1 MRMKSWILG
10 GAGLACAMVFASAAM
25 AQAQW
30 PERAVRVVVPF
41 PAGGA
46 TDLISRVITQRVS
59 QDLGQQM
66 LIENKAG
73 AGGTIGSAEVA
84 KAAADGYT
92 VLFTTSSTHAIS
104 PHLMPRLSYDPIKDF
119 TPVAHVADAPS
130 VLLVTPSLPVKTV
143 AELIAYAKANPGK
156 LNYATSGN
164 GTIVHL
170 NSAAFSAQAGVE
182 MTHVPYKGTA
192 LAIPDLVTGQV
203 HVLFDSLPT
212 GMPHVVNGKVRAL
225 GVTSE
230 KRTALAPD
238 LPTLAES
245 GLPGFAS
252 VTWFGVYLPAGAP
265 PALVERV
272 NQAFNQAIQSPEVKA
287 SLAKLGVD
295 AAAPGTPAQF
305 NAMVK
310 ADSSR
315 WGSVIRQHKIT
326 IQ

>member
-1 MRMKSWILG
+1 M
-10 GAGLACAMVFASAAM
+10 ACAVAFSSAAV

-30 PERAVRVVVPF
+30 PERPVRVVVPF

-46 TDLISRVITQRVS
+46 TDLIARVVTQQVA
-59 QDLGQQM
+59 QNLGQQM

-73 AGGTIGSAEVA
+73 AGGTIGSGEVA
-84 KAAADGYT
+84 KAAPDGQT
-92 VLFTTSSTHAIS
+92 ILFTTSSTHAIS
-104 PHLMPRLSYDPIKDF
+104 PHLMPRLSYDAGKDF
-119 TPVAHVADAPS
+119 IPVAHVADAPS

-143 AELIAYAKANPGK
+143 AELVAYAKANPGK

-170 NSAAFSAQAGVE
+170 NTAAFSAQAGIE

-212 GMPHVVNGKVRAL
+212 GMPHVNSGKVRAL

-230 KRTALAPD
+230 KRTTLAPE
-238 LPTLAES
+238 LPTIGES

-252 VTWFGVYLPAGAP
+252 VTWFGVYLPAGAS

-272 NQAFNQAIQSPEVKA
+272 NQAFNQAVQSPEVKA

-295 AAAPGTPAQF
+295 AAATGTPAQF
-305 NAMVK
+305 AAMVK
-310 ADSSR
+310 ADSAR
-315 WGSVIRQHKIT
+315 WGNVIRQHKIT

>member
-1 MRMKSWILG
+1 MGLTSWVRG
-10 GAGLACAMVFASAAM
+10 GVGLTCALVMGAAL
-25 AQAQW
+25 AQAPW
-30 PERAVRVVVPF
+30 PERPVRVVVPF
-41 PAGGA
+41 PASGA
-46 TDLISRVITQRVS
+46 TDLIARVVTQRVA
-59 QDLGQQM
+59 QDLGQQ
-66 LIENKAG
+66 LVVDNKPG

-84 KAAADGYT
+84 KASPDGYT

-104 PHLMPRLSYDPIKDF
+104 PHLMPRLSYDAAKDF

-170 NSAAFSAQAGVE
+170 NSAAFSAQAGID

-192 LAIPDLVTGQV
+192 LSIPDLITGQV

-212 GMPHVVNGKVRAL
+212 GMPHVVSGKVRAL

-230 KRTALAPD
+230 KRSGLAPE

-245 GLPGFAS
+245 GLPGFSS

-265 PALVERV
+265 PALVDRV
-272 NQAFNQAIQSPEVKA
+272 HQAFSKAVQSPEVKA

-295 AAAPGTPAQF
+295 PAAPGTPAQF
-305 NAMVK
+305 SAMVK
-310 ADSSR
+310 SDSAR
-315 WGSVIRQHKIT
+315 WASVIRQHKISV
-326 IQ
+326 Q